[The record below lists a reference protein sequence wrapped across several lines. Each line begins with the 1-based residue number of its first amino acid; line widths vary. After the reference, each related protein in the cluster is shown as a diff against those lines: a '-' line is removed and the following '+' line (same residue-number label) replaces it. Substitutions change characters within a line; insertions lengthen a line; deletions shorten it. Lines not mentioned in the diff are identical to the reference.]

1 MTRLL
6 HPTEVTKLVE
16 DKISKEIKTAANASR
31 RIGEFQNEL
40 EILRKQF
47 QDLSQYTKSKIEQ
60 QSNEI
65 KSLKDEI
72 KSLKDEIKSL
82 KDEIKSF
89 KPNPFDIF

>member
-31 RIGEFQNEL
+31 RIVEFQNEL

-65 KSLKDEI
+65 KILKDEI
-72 KSLKDEIKSL
+72 KIL